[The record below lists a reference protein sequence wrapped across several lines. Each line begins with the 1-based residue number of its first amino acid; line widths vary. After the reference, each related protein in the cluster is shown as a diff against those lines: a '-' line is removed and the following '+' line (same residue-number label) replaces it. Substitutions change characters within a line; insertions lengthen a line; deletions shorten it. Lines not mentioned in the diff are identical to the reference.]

1 MPSLSA
7 SLIWQVE
14 VQRRQHDAESAETVK
29 ALRAALSAAQQVR
42 SPSIS
47 LDLPRSP
54 LIALDCP
61 HSRRAR
67 GRDRAPRPLHAR
79 AHDGALSAAT
89 QEAAEARA
97 ALDTALVAARGGG
110 GGGGG
115 ARHGAPPSRTEPR
128 RPTAEL
134 AGDAAE
140 LAGDEVDKLR
150 REIAE
155 VRGVSSHADECA

>member
-1 MPSLSA
+1 
-7 SLIWQVE
+7 
-14 VQRRQHDAESAETVK
+14 
-29 ALRAALSAAQQVR
+29 
-42 SPSIS
+42 
-47 LDLPRSP
+47 
-54 LIALDCP
+54 
-61 HSRRAR
+61 
-67 GRDRAPRPLHAR
+67 LHAR

-110 GGGGG
+110 GGGG
-115 ARHGAPPSRTEPR
+115 ARHGAPPSRAEPK

-140 LAGDEVDKLR
+140 LAGDAVDKLR

-155 VRGVSSHADECA
+155 VRGFRRMPWSAPDDL